1 MLALPVQQIPW
12 VSWKLASQLQTE
24 VRPLFPLQSP
34 GCRSPLQTWTANM
47 KMKTPTDQMFGRLFY
62 TVKCEVLWYSAILI
76 NHQYQSMIGLDQ
88 NPQKLVCSPALSTLW
103 RHIRQYVS
111 SFADPCCLLLL
122 LTDLTSP
129 FSRHSIPF
137 FPDCRMWLADVYY
150 FAGGKEQERVQNSW
164 FAKGGGAK
172 QLRNSYTRS
181 TLANSSVLFIDKY
194 QRHTNRNEWYW
205 M

>member
-1 MLALPVQQIPW
+1 MKIGIAAADRSAATVPNAITRVSVTVANLNCKYKNEDSYWSDFWPIMLHRQ
-12 VSWKLASQLQTE
+12 K
-24 VRPLFPLQSP
+24 
-34 GCRSPLQTWTANM
+34 
-47 KMKTPTDQMFGRLFY
+47 
-62 TVKCEVLWYSAILI
+62 VKCEVLWYSAILI

-122 LTDLTSP
+122 LTGLTSP

-150 FAGGKEQERVQNSW
+150 SAGGKEEERVQNSW

-172 QLRNSYTRS
+172 QLRSLYKRS
-181 TLANSSVLFIDKY
+181 TLANSSVPF
-194 QRHTNRNEWYW
+194 
-205 M
+205 

>member
-1 MLALPVQQIPW
+1 
-12 VSWKLASQLQTE
+12 
-24 VRPLFPLQSP
+24 
-34 GCRSPLQTWTANM
+34 
-47 KMKTPTDQMFGRLFY
+47 
-62 TVKCEVLWYSAILI
+62 
-76 NHQYQSMIGLDQ
+76 MIGLDQ

-150 FAGGKEQERVQNSW
+150 SAGGKEEERVQNSW

-181 TLANSSVLFIDKY
+181 TLANSSFPFE
-194 QRHTNRNEWYW
+194 TNIKGTQIVMNDTECNFWNSSEYSTFTLW
-205 M
+205 NYLLGNIKSLQKLKKVPW